1 MKINSKIT
9 EAAEKYVIA
18 FLAGNLDSKFVYHNI
33 EHTREVV
40 KGARLIADESTISKH
55 EKNIILVAAWFH
67 DTGYT
72 QLIDQHED
80 VGAVIAEEFL
90 KEYGV
95 DQDDIDIVKSCII
108 ATHYPQHP
116 LTEPEMILCDA
127 DLFHLSRKDFMKTGN
142 LLREEWASSR
152 EKFYTDS
159 EWIDLNIQFLA
170 DHRYH
175 TQFCKQ
181 NRENKKNKN
190 LQKLLSLKQSLETS
204 VSTDA
209 VATNILPEIIKKGK
223 KIKEKEFGRGVETL
237 FKIASGNHM
246 RLSGMADNKAHIL
259 LSINS
264 IIISVVLSVLA
275 KKLTESTFLI
285 VPTFLLMPVCLTT
298 IVFAVL
304 TTRPKV
310 SKDTITEEQMMN
322 KEVNLLFFG
331 HFHQLEVKDYE
342 WGVREMMQDNDY
354 LYKTLTRDVYYLGK
368 VLANKYRYLN
378 IGYMIFMYGLIV
390 SVAAFAI
397 SFFFMG
403 QLP

>member
-1 MKINSKIT
+1 MKINSKIA
-9 EAAEKYVIA
+9 EAAEKYVTA
-18 FLAGNLDSKFVYHNI
+18 FLAGNLDPKFVYHNL
-33 EHTREVV
+33 EHTKDVV
-40 KGARLIADESTISKH
+40 KATKLIADESMISKH
-55 EKNIILVAAWFH
+55 EKNILAVAAWFH

-72 QLIDQHED
+72 RLVDQHED
-80 VGAVIAEEFL
+80 AGAAIAEEFL
-90 KEYGV
+90 KEYGT
-95 DQDDIDIVKSCII
+95 DQEDIDIVKSCII
-108 ATHYPQHP
+108 ATYFPQHP
-116 LTEPEMILCDA
+116 LTPLERILCDA
-127 DLFHLSRKDFMKTGN
+127 DMMHLSTKKFIKKGDM
-142 LLREEWASSR
+142 LREEWSLSR
-152 EKFYTDS
+152 DKCYTDA
-159 EWIDLNIQFLA
+159 EWIDLNIQFLSE
-170 DHRYH
+170 HNYH
-175 TQFCKQ
+175 TTYCRE
-181 NRENKKNKN
+181 NREAGKYKN
-190 LQKLLSLKQSLETS
+190 LQKLISLKDSLQTG
-204 VSTDA
+204 VTTNTDA
-209 VATNILPEIIKKGK
+209 ENVLPGIIKKRK

-275 KKLTESTFLI
+275 KKLTESAYLV
-285 VPTFLLMPVCLTT
+285 VPTFLLMLVCLTT

-310 SKDTITEEQMMN
+310 SKDTITEEQVNN

-378 IGYMIFMYGLIV
+378 IGYMIFMYGLIA
-390 SVAAFAI
+390 SVAAFGV
-397 SFFFMG
+397 SFFFAG
-403 QLP
+403 SL

>member
-127 DLFHLSRKDFMKTGN
+127 DLFHLSGKDFMKTGN

-285 VPTFLLMPVCLTT
+285 VPTFLLMLVCLTT

-378 IGYMIFMYGLIV
+378 IGYMIFMYCLIV
-390 SVAAFAI
+390 SVVAFAI

>member
-1 MKINSKIT
+1 
-9 EAAEKYVIA
+9 
-18 FLAGNLDSKFVYHNI
+18 
-33 EHTREVV
+33 
-40 KGARLIADESTISKH
+40 
-55 EKNIILVAAWFH
+55 
-67 DTGYT
+67 
-72 QLIDQHED
+72 
-80 VGAVIAEEFL
+80 
-90 KEYGV
+90 
-95 DQDDIDIVKSCII
+95 
-108 ATHYPQHP
+108 
-116 LTEPEMILCDA
+116 
-127 DLFHLSRKDFMKTGN
+127 
-142 LLREEWASSR
+142 
-152 EKFYTDS
+152 
-159 EWIDLNIQFLA
+159 
-170 DHRYH
+170 
-175 TQFCKQ
+175 
-181 NRENKKNKN
+181 
-190 LQKLLSLKQSLETS
+190 
-204 VSTDA
+204 
-209 VATNILPEIIKKGK
+209 
-223 KIKEKEFGRGVETL
+223 
-237 FKIASGNHM
+237 M
-246 RLSGMADNKAHIL
+246 RVSGMADNKAHIL

-285 VPTFLLMPVCLTT
+285 VPTFLLMLVCLTT

-378 IGYMIFMYGLIV
+378 IGYLIFMYGLIV